1 MGSNPPDLKF
11 HKSQNSRRVTIAVW
25 LAVVLLVLLGFSRLN
40 LSVWASQEHRQALIY
55 LLLLF
60 AVVSPLFFAGNL
72 FKNLRHIILWAV
84 ALVILAY
91 GYTVWRADR
100 VGIRDFG
107 GALAPQHNSAFLTGK
122 AQFFKSASGNFIIT
136 GLVNDVEVVFLLDT
150 GATDVVLTQRDAER
164 IGMIPND
171 MIFSRLYQTANGTVA
186 GAPVRLAALTIGGIR
201 ITNIRA
207 SVTDGALHRS
217 LLGMSYLSRL
227 SEFSVKGQILSFYQ

>member
-1 MGSNPPDLKF
+1 MGSNLSDLKF

-25 LAVVLLVLLGFSRLN
+25 LAVVLLVLLGLSRLN

-107 GALAPQHNSAFLTGK
+107 GALAPQHDSASLTGK
-122 AQFFKSASGNFIIT
+122 AQFFKSTSGDFIIT
-136 GLVNDVEVVFLLDT
+136 GFINDVEVVFLLDT

-164 IGMIPND
+164 IGMIPSD
-171 MIFSRLYQTANGTVA
+171 MIFSRL
-186 GAPVRLAALTIGGIR
+186 RLNHYNYIYIS
-201 ITNIRA
+201 NYN
-207 SVTDGALHRS
+207 VFF
-217 LLGMSYLSRL
+217 YLKIENR
-227 SEFSVKGQILSFYQ
+227 G

>member
-25 LAVVLLVLLGFSRLN
+25 LAVVLLVFLGFSRLN
-40 LSVWASQEHRQALIY
+40 LSVWASQEHRQALTY

-60 AVVSPLFFAGNL
+60 AVISPLFFAGNL
-72 FKNLRHIILWAV
+72 FKNLRHIICWAI
-84 ALVILAY
+84 ALMLLAY
-91 GYTVWRADR
+91 GYTVWCADR

-107 GALAPQHNSAFLTGK
+107 GALVPHHNSASLTGK
-122 AQFFKSASGNFIIT
+122 AQFFKSAGGDFIIT

-150 GATDVVLTQRDAER
+150 GATDVMLTQRDAER
-164 IGMIPND
+164 IGMVPDD
-171 MIFSRLYQTANGTVA
+171 MIFSRLYQTANGTVG
-186 GAPVRLAALTIGGIR
+186 GAPVRLSALTIGGIR

-227 SEFSVKGQILSFYQ
+227 SEFSVKGPILSFYQ